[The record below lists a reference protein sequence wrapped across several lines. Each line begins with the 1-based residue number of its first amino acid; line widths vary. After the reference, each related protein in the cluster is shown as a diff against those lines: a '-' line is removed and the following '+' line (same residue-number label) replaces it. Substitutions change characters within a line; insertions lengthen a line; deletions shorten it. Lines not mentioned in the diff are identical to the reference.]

1 MTTCHSSGITGTL
14 CTMLMK
20 LNSKM
25 FKRIFLNSLWKNN
38 RKKELFCNSNSGFL
52 SSQLLI
58 KTLYFTMIPVKL
70 ILKLQSIGT
79 KEKNFW
85 KLISLWI
92 SEQILLLLRLEVE
105 LLEDQFTK
113 IQVGTKQ
120 DLKYVD
126 TSL

>member
-1 MTTCHSSGITGTL
+1 MTTCHFSGITGTL

-20 LNSKM
+20 LNLKM
-25 FKRIFLNSLWKNN
+25 FKRTFLNSQWKNN
-38 RKKELFCNSNSGFL
+38 RKKELFCNSNLGFL

-70 ILKLQSIGT
+70 ILRLQLIGT
-79 KEKNFW
+79 KEKNCW

-105 LLEDQFTK
+105 LLEDQFMK

-120 DLKYVD
+120 DLKYVV